1 MSESLKSKLYEIIF
15 GTDTPLGKTYD
26 VFLIIGILLSSILI
40 MLESIA
46 SIQLKYGSI
55 INIFEWIFVVLF
67 TLEYFLRLYI
77 VKRKKRYA
85 FSFFGIIDLL
95 SVLPA
100 YIGFLIPSARYLML
114 IRVFRLLRLFRVF
127 KMVRYV
133 EESGTLMRALRASK
147 PKISVFLL
155 TIMFI
160 VVFTGSL
167 MYIIEG
173 PQNGFDNIPES
184 MYWAIVTVSTVG
196 YGDISPQT
204 NLGKIVSSLLMIV
217 AYGII
222 AVPTGI
228 ITSEIHSATKK
239 SAKMATCPHCF
250 SEDHSI
256 DAMFCNKC
264 GGKL

>member
-1 MSESLKSKLYEIIF
+1 MSDSLKSKLYQIIF
-15 GTDTPLGKTYD
+15 ETDTPAGKTYD
-26 VFLIIGILLSSILI
+26 VFLIIAIASSSILI
-40 MLESIA
+40 MIESI
-46 SIQLKYGSI
+46 SSVQLKYGNVI
-55 INIFEWIFVVLF
+55 DIFEWFFVILF
-67 TLEYFLRLYI
+67 TMEYFLRLYI
-77 VKRKKRYA
+77 VKRRKKYA
-85 FSFFGIIDLL
+85 LSFFGMIDLF
-95 SVLPA
+95 SILPA

-160 VVFTGSL
+160 VIFTGSL

-173 PQNGFDNIPES
+173 PENGFENIPES

-204 NLGKIVSSLLMIV
+204 SLGKIISSLLMIV

-228 ITSEIHSATKK
+228 ITSEIHTASKK
-239 SAKMATCPHCF
+239 SAKLATCPHCF

-256 DAMFCNKC
+256 DAIFCNKC